1 MPHRTGSGRRTI
13 LKTVGA
19 GVTVGL
25 AGCMGNG
32 DDDNGASDS
41 DTSGSDD
48 IGDEQS
54 DDDMGGEVEIPNP
67 LRIGHPSPAMA
78 GYSVPTYSLFNE
90 EMESRGVEIEPVV
103 FNGFTAMVAGIVSGE
118 VELGYSNPP
127 AIINSIREGFPISSF
142 LELNQKFS
150 QQIIAQPDI
159 ESWEELEGAPVAAHS
174 PQSFSALTLRA
185 TAESQLGD
193 PEAFDLSYIAG
204 TPNRISAMEEEEV
217 DATTVFASAAID
229 VEERDIAQW
238 FHNPNDDVAAEPLS
252 LAQWV
257 TTDDRLNEYEEV
269 YRTIAEEL
277 TNSYE
282 QAYETDPQELAEM
295 IFDSPAEFPAY
306 DSGDIE
312 VWEQTIEAAQE
323 DEMWE
328 TDMSNMLTDER
339 VSRSID
345 LAERTGLIDEVI
357 EVDDLVDRR
366 FLE

>member
-1 MPHRTGSGRRTI
+1 MPHNDGSGRRTI

-19 GVTVGL
+19 GVAVGL
-25 AGCMGNG
+25 AGCMGDDNGNGGTGNGNG
-32 DDDNGASDS
+32 DDGTAAGA
-41 DTSGSDD
+41 
-48 IGDEQS
+48 
-54 DDDMGGEVEIPNP
+54 DDDTGNGDGELPNP

-78 GYSVPTYSLFNE
+78 GYSVPTYSIFNE
-90 EMESRGVEIEPVV
+90 AMEDRGVEIEPVV

-159 ESWEELEGAPVAAHS
+159 ESWDDLEGAPVAAHS

-193 PEAFDLSYIAG
+193 PEAFDISYIAG

-217 DATTVFASAAID
+217 VATTVFASAAVD
-229 VEERDIAQW
+229 VEERGIAQW

-257 TTDDRLNEYEEV
+257 TTDDRLDENEEV

-282 QAYETDPQELAEM
+282 QTYETDPEELAEM
-295 IFDSPAEFPAY
+295 IFDSPADFPEY
-306 DSGDIE
+306 DSGDVE
-312 VWEQTIEAAQE
+312 VWAQTIEEAQN

-328 TDMSNMLTDER
+328 TDMSNMLTDDR
-339 VSRSID
+339 VNRSID
-345 LAERTGLIDEVI
+345 LAERTGLIDETV

-366 FLE
+366 YLE